1 MNIDA
6 NAVIH
11 ALGQKIGALEVA
23 NTVAQAQIQ
32 NLTAELAAAR
42 AAAEQK
48 TED

>member
-32 NLTAELAAAR
+32 SLTAELAAAR
-42 AAAEQK
+42 GADQK